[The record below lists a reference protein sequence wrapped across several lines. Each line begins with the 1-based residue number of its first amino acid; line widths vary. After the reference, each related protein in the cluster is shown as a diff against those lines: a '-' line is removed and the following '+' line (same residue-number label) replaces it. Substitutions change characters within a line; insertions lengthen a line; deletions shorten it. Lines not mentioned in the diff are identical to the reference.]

1 MHLKKLKYCILQY
14 FNSNDFFWHNVSKNL
29 GKIMNKKD
37 TLYSFIV
44 LPVLISLAMCLI
56 FAFLNS
62 YGFKGSVVSSSQVI
76 APIDIASTFIAYVA
90 LIVSVATILI
100 TVGGIYFTYWF
111 SKQKETIL
119 IETSK
124 DLAKKIVSD
133 EKARNDFFDALLKSL
148 EDDDLRKI
156 KNDFVNNLEN
166 VLQQKV
172 QAATN
177 DAKSTRVYRKKAD
190 KKSTLEQMSGE

>member
-1 MHLKKLKYCILQY
+1 M
-14 FNSNDFFWHNVSKNL
+14 D
-29 GKIMNKKD
+29 KKD
-37 TLYSFIV
+37 YLYIMLTAIALATFLTLAVEFI
-44 LPVLISLAMCLI
+44 
-56 FAFLNS
+56 NS
-62 YGFKGSVVSSSQVI
+62 YMLKPVI
-76 APIDIASTFIAYVA
+76 LYDTRAPAPIDIASTFIAYVA

-124 DLAKKIVSD
+124 DLAKKIVGD

-148 EDDDLRKI
+148 GDDDLRKI

-172 QAATN
+172 REATN
-177 DAKSTRVYRKKAD
+177 DVKSTRAYKKRVD